1 MRAHLVL
8 QKPLLGDKL
17 ILTHVTLERLLPR
30 VVHLVQLQILFRL
43 QFFGAKPALELGVLV
58 GQLVFLAPGDVAEAS
73 AAVLALVV
81 LRVNSIA
88 NFRCSSGLKICL
100 NFGFKFL
107 TLRRMLRIYSFHRKT
122 NQI

>member
-8 QKPLLGDKL
+8 QKPLLGNKL
-17 ILTHVTLERLLPR
+17 ILTHVTLEGLLPR

-43 QFFGAKPALELGVLV
+43 QFLGAKPALELGVLV

-81 LRVNSIA
+81 LGVNSIEKCWLE
-88 NFRCSSGLKICL
+88 FWLEKL
-100 NFGFKFL
+100 LEFWL
-107 TLRRMLRIYSFHRKT
+107 
-122 NQI
+122 QIPYTEKDAKNL

>member
-1 MRAHLVL
+1 ML

-43 QFFGAKPALELGVLV
+43 QLLGTKPALELGVLV
-58 GQLVFLAPGDVAEAS
+58 GQLVFLAPGDVAESS

-81 LRVNSIA
+81 LGVNSIE
-88 NFRCSSGLKICL
+88 NFRCSSGLKNCL
-100 NFGFKFL
+100 NFGFRFL
-107 TLRRMLRIYSFHRKT
+107 TLRRMLIIYSFNRK
-122 NQI
+122 NNEI